1 MSPDPSQYAYISVMA
16 DAILS
21 AILLF
26 LWLMQRKERHALYW
40 AMGQLSIMAA
50 FALWFSGVAA
60 LEPLRRP
67 LGALL
72 ITAGAAGYWAGTQ
85 FFLGGLRRAD
95 GVWPLLGFVL
105 LAAALQ
111 LWWEINPAVVFPSG
125 GVLLCAAMVWTGVRL
140 GWGRHLHRYRLLGL
154 TMVVRGVFNLAGSL
168 SMVPHAYLYW
178 FVASSVLK
186 SLSML
191 GLIYAVLHEIRQRY
205 ASTIDSLSNG
215 FLIRDKRGF
224 VHVANERCASLLG
237 YGSAADLIGCNV
249 TDLLPGLTRQM
260 ADDYFAV
267 FEAPGARYP
276 ITQEVELT
284 LHNGARLPVEMM
296 ASPYIERGRLYCLVQ
311 LLDISERKKKDALLD
326 QAARVDPVT
335 GLGNRYALAE
345 RLRTD
350 VAHAHAG
357 GRACAL
363 LFIDL
368 DKFKRIN
375 DSFGHSV
382 GDELLRKVAQRMQP
396 LLGPRDMLARFGGD
410 EFIVAL
416 PDLPTADAEA
426 RARACAQTILVA
438 MGPAFE
444 VSHHTVAVSASIG
457 LACYPRH
464 GGDGETLLRHAD
476 IAMYEA
482 KKAGR
487 GELRFFSDAMNAAAR
502 DALVIDGALRH
513 AIAANEFR
521 LEYQVI
527 AEADSGRVGK
537 VEALLRWRSAT
548 LGTVTPD
555 RFIPVAED
563 SGLIVELGSWVLEEA
578 CRQAAQ
584 WRGGPLD
591 GVRISINVSAW
602 QLADPGFVAQVEA
615 TLARHGLPGALLE
628 LELTERVLI
637 DDGPNVRSVLERLRA
652 LEVSVSLDDFGT
664 GYSSLSYLTQFQL
677 NTLKIDRAFVM
688 DIEHSTRSN
697 SLVHAIIAMGHSLGL
712 QLVAEGVETD
722 GQARI
727 LARMGCHYLQGFHI
741 ARPAA
746 PEQLLLFAAPRSAPA
761 SGAACGAAD

>member
-40 AMGQLSIMAA
+40 AMGQLSIMGA
-50 FALWFSGVAA
+50 FALWFSGVPA

-95 GVWPLLGFVL
+95 RAWPLLGFVL
-105 LAAALQ
+105 LAGALQ
-111 LWWEINPAVVFPSG
+111 LWWNADPAVVFPSG
-125 GVLLCAAMVWTGVRL
+125 GVLLCVVMVWTGLRL

-154 TMVVRGVFNLAGSL
+154 TMVLRGLFNLAGSL
-168 SMVPHAYLYW
+168 SMVPQAYLYW

-191 GLIYAVLHEIRQRY
+191 GLIYAVQHEIRQRY

-215 FLIRDKRGF
+215 FLIRDKRGY

-237 YGSAADLIGCNV
+237 YGSAADLIGRNV

-260 ADDYFAV
+260 ADDYFAA
-267 FEAPGARYP
+267 FEAAGARYP
-276 ITQEVELT
+276 LTQEAELT

-311 LLDISERKKKDALLD
+311 LLDISERKKKDALLY

-345 RLRTD
+345 RLRD
-350 VAHAHAG
+350 DIAQAHAG

-368 DKFKRIN
+368 DKFKRVN
-375 DSFGHSV
+375 DSFGHSA
-382 GDELLRKVAQRMQP
+382 GDELLRKVAQRLQA

-410 EFIVAL
+410 EFIAAL
-416 PDLPTADAEA
+416 PDLAPADAEA
-426 RARACAQTILVA
+426 RARACAQAILAA
-438 MGPAFE
+438 MGPAFD
-444 VSHHTVAVSASIG
+444 VSHHTVAVTASIG

-464 GGDGETLLRHAD
+464 GDDGETLLRHAD

-527 AEADSGRVGK
+527 AEAGSGKVGK

-548 LGTVTPD
+548 LGTVAPD

-563 SGLIVELGSWVLEEA
+563 SGLIVELGGWVLEEA

-584 WRGGPLD
+584 WRGGPLA

-602 QLADPGFVAQVEA
+602 QLADPGFVPLVEA
-615 TLARHGLPGALLE
+615 TLARHGVPGALLE

-637 DDGPNVRSVLERLRA
+637 DDGPNVRNVLERLRA
-652 LEVSVSLDDFGT
+652 LDVSVSLDDFGT

-746 PEQLLLFAAPRSAPA
+746 PEQLLLFVAPRSDAA
-761 SGAACGAAD
+761 SGAAA